1 MVKICPNTY
10 PASSEEKYAPY
21 FEKYPFLLSSFQK
34 FAIESIVEGN
44 HILVTAHT
52 GSGKTLPAEFAIEH
66 FAKKGKKV
74 IYTSPIKALSN
85 QKFYEFT
92 QKFPSISFGILT
104 GDIKTNPE
112 ADVLIMTTEILMNT
126 LYAKN
131 RKETFTEAKVNANV
145 NTTMFEM
152 DFDNEL
158 ACVVFDEI
166 HYINDQDRGRVWEE
180 TIMMLP
186 RHVQMVMLSATLDS
200 PEKFALWCENR
211 GESVYESGYE
221 SGYKAL
227 ENEALEPINKIVYLT
242 TTYERVIPLTHYSFI
257 TCTQSIFKII
267 KDKELAKEIMKTVN
281 MLHVVQDAK
290 GNFNDINYMRIHKT
304 LKIFQDK
311 NQYVKRQHVLN
322 TVAKYMVEHNMLPAI
337 CFVLSRKALEQCAKE
352 ITTNLLEDDS
362 KVPYTIRKEC
372 EQIIRKLPN
381 YQEYLNLP
389 EYVNMVSLLEKGVAI
404 HHAGIMPILREMVE
418 LLFSKG
424 YIKLLFATETFAV
437 GINMPTKTVIFTDL
451 NKFDGTGSRPF
462 YSHEYTQMAGRAGRR
477 GIDTVG
483 HVIHLTNL
491 FRNIDQTTIRTML
504 KGKPQTLVS
513 KFKISYNLLLNLIDI
528 GETNYTKYAKRSMIQ
543 NDIDIT
549 MKGHNDSISK
559 LRSEIDN
566 MSLVL
571 DNCKTPIETVTKYI
585 DLRQARITSV
595 NKKRKEID
603 RNIQQITDTWKTVE
617 KDIEIVSNYNLKKD
631 MLAKLN
637 DDLLATETT
646 LETNVGKVI
655 KLLKDNYFIR
665 DELKCENPVEEG
677 VNPVLSLKGHIA
689 TNLREV
695 HCLIFA
701 ELIHSG
707 KFKQFEA
714 KEIVGIL
721 SCFTNIS
728 VPEDKRYILPRSD
741 YITVNDCVTE
751 INDMYQKQL
760 DLELKNQIDTGID
773 YSIHFDLIDYSIK
786 WCEAENDVDC
796 KRLLNEIGENKEI
809 FLGEFIKAI
818 LKINNITSEMEKVA
832 ELLGDLEFLSVLKQV
847 PQLTLKF
854 VATNQSLY
862 V

>member
-1 MVKICPNTY
+1 MVKICPSDY
-10 PASSEEKYAPY
+10 SSSSEEKYSQY
-21 FEKYPFLLSSFQK
+21 FDKYPFPLSSFQK

-66 FAKKGKKV
+66 FVSKGKKV

-92 QKFPSISFGILT
+92 QKFPNISFGILT

-131 RKETFTEAKVNANV
+131 RKKDVTI
-145 NTTMFEM
+145 NTNSTNLAMFEM

-200 PEKFALWCENR
+200 PEKFALWCETR
-211 GESVYESGYE
+211 GQNDVKSD
-221 SGYKAL
+221 
-227 ENEALEPINKIVYLT
+227 KIVYLT
-242 TTYERVIPLTHYSFI
+242 TTYERVVPLTHYSFI
-257 TCTQSIFKII
+257 TCTQGIFKII
-267 KDKELAKEIMKTVN
+267 KDKELEKEIMKNTN
-281 MLHVVQDAK
+281 TLHVLQDSK
-290 GNFNDINYMRIHKT
+290 GNFSETNYMRVHKT
-304 LKIFQDK
+304 LKTFQDK

-322 TVAKYMVEHNMLPAI
+322 TVAKHMVENNMLPAI

-352 ITTNLLEDDS
+352 ITANLLEDDS
-362 KVPYTIRKEC
+362 KVPYIIRKEC

-389 EYVNMVSLLEKGVAI
+389 EYINMVSLLEKGVAI

-418 LLFSKG
+418 LLFGKG

-437 GINMPTKTVIFTDL
+437 GINMPTKTVLFTDA
-451 NKFDGTGSRPF
+451 NKFDGSGMRPF

-483 HVIHLTNL
+483 RVIHLSNL
-491 FRNIDQTTIRTML
+491 FKNIDQTTLKTIL

-513 KFKISYNLLLNLIDI
+513 KFKISYNLILNLIDI
-528 GETNYTKYAKRSMIQ
+528 GETNYTKYAKRSMVQ
-543 NDIDIT
+543 NDIDVT
-549 MKGHNDSISK
+549 MKGYYDNISNIEK
-559 LRSEIDN
+559 DIDN

-571 DNCKTPIETVTKYI
+571 ASCRTPFETVEEYI
-585 DLRQARITSV
+585 NLKQAKLTSV
-595 NKKRKEID
+595 NKKRREIE
-603 RNIQQITDTWKTVE
+603 RNIENILNEYKTVE
-617 KDIEIVSNYNLKKD
+617 RDIEIVSKYNLKRDVLK
-631 MLAKLN
+631 KLN
-637 DDLLATETT
+637 DQLSATETT
-646 LETNVGKVI
+646 LETNISKVI
-655 KLLKDNYFIR
+655 NLLKDNDFIKQE
-665 DELKCENPVEEG
+665 DDKNI
-677 VNPVLSLKGHIA
+677 LSLKGHIA
-689 TNLREV
+689 TNLREI
-695 HCLIFA
+695 HCLVFA
-701 ELIHSG
+701 ELIQSG
-707 KFKQFEA
+707 KFKNFEP

-721 SCFTNIS
+721 SCFTNIT
-728 VPEDKRYILPRSD
+728 VPEDKRYILPTS
-741 YITVNDCVTE
+741 VHNNVKDC
-751 INDMYQKQL
+751 IMDIYDMYQKQSN
-760 DLELKNQIDTGID
+760 LEFKNQIDTGID
-773 YSIHFDLIDYSIK
+773 YSLHFDLIDYSIR
-786 WCEAENDVDC
+786 WCECENDTDC
-796 KRLLNEIGENKEI
+796 KILLNEIGLNKEI

-818 LKINNITSEMEKVA
+818 LKINNITAEMEKVA
-832 ELLGDLEFLSVLKQV
+832 EYLGDMEFLSILRQV
-847 PQLTLKF
+847 PQITLKY

>member
-1 MVKICPNTY
+1 MVKICPNAY
-10 PASSEEKYAPY
+10 PSSSEETYSQY
-21 FEKYPFLLSSFQK
+21 FDKYPFPLSSFQK

-66 FAKKGKKV
+66 FASKGKKV

-92 QKFPSISFGILT
+92 QKFPHISFGILT

-131 RKETFTEAKVNANV
+131 RKEDTTV
-145 NTTMFEM
+145 NTNSTNLAMFEM

-166 HYINDQDRGRVWEE
+166 HYINDLDRGRVWEE

-200 PEKFALWCENR
+200 PEKFALWCETR
-211 GESVYESGYE
+211 GQNDI
-221 SGYKAL
+221 K
-227 ENEALEPINKIVYLT
+227 PDKIVYLT
-242 TTYERVIPLTHYSFI
+242 TTYERVVPLTHYSFI
-257 TCTQSIFKII
+257 TCTQGIFKII
-267 KDKELAKEIMKTVN
+267 KDKELEKEIMKTTN
-281 MLHVVQDAK
+281 SLHVLQDSK
-290 GNFNDINYMRIHKT
+290 GNFNETNYMRVHKT
-304 LKIFQDK
+304 LKTFQDK
-311 NQYVKRQHVLN
+311 NHYVKRQHILN
-322 TVAKYMVEHNMLPAI
+322 TVSKHMVEHNMLPAI

-362 KVPYTIRKEC
+362 KVPYIIRREC

-389 EYVNMVSLLEKGVAI
+389 EYLNMVSLLEKGVAI

-418 LLFSKG
+418 LLFGKG

-437 GINMPTKTVIFTDL
+437 GINMPTKTVLFTDV
-451 NKFDGTGSRPF
+451 NKFDGTGMRPL

-491 FRNIDQTTIRTML
+491 FKNIDQTTLKTML

-528 GETNYTKYAKRSMIQ
+528 GETNYTKYAKRSMVQ
-543 NDIDIT
+543 NDIDVT
-549 MKGHNDSISK
+549 MKGYYDNICNIERD
-559 LRSEIDN
+559 IDN
-566 MSLVL
+566 MTLVL
-571 DNCKTPIETVTKYI
+571 DSCRTPFETVEAYI
-585 DLRQARITSV
+585 ELKQARLTSV
-595 NKKRKEID
+595 NKKRKEIE
-603 RNIQQITDTWKTVE
+603 RSIQQISDQYKTIE
-617 KDIEIVSNYNLKKD
+617 RDIEIVSKYNLKRD
-631 MLAKLN
+631 MLKKLN
-637 DDLLATETT
+637 DELSATEST
-646 LETNVGKVI
+646 LETNVAKVI
-655 KLLKDNYFIR
+655 NLLK
-665 DELKCENPVEEG
+665 
-677 VNPVLSLKGHIA
+677 VNDFVKQEDDKNILSLKGHIA
-689 TNLREV
+689 TNLREI
-695 HCLIFA
+695 HCLVFS

-707 KFKQFEA
+707 KFKEFAA
-714 KEIVGIL
+714 KELVGIL
-721 SCFTNIS
+721 SCFTNIT
-728 VPEDKRYILPRSD
+728 VPEDKRYVLPTSQH
-741 YITVNDCVTE
+741 TNVKDCIME
-751 INDMYQKQL
+751 IYNMYQKQS

-773 YSIHFDLIDYSIK
+773 YSLHFDLIDYSIK
-786 WCEAENDVDC
+786 WCECENDVDC
-796 KRLLNEIGENKEI
+796 KKLISEIGLNKEI

-818 LKINNITSEMEKVA
+818 LKINNITAEMEKVA
-832 ELLGDLEFLSVLKQV
+832 EYLGDVEFLSILRQV
-847 PQLTLKF
+847 PQLTLKY